1 MTESTQPRKT
11 PAKATIAS
19 WVGTTL
25 EYYDFAVYATASALV
40 FNQLFFPPGLPEG
53 VRLMLS
59 LATLGV
65 GYLVRP
71 LGAFILGPLGD
82 RFGRKPIMLAAIG
95 LFVAGAAL
103 CIFATSMTQLAAF
116 RAVQGLGGGGQARR
130 I

>member
-1 MTESTQPRKT
+1 MTGSTEHRKT

-40 FNQLFFPPGLPEG
+40 FNVIFFPPELPEG

-82 RFGRKPIMLAAIG
+82 KFGRKFVMLLTLSESAP
-95 LFVAGAAL
+95 VP
-103 CIFATSMTQLAAF
+103 S
-116 RAVQGLGGGGQARR
+116 
-130 I
+130 